1 MNATLKAILVNSF
14 IILISISLIYGMSF
28 FKDDEVQTQNRKKA
42 PLFTAVDSNGVKH
55 KLADYRG
62 KIVVLEWKNHLC
74 PFVVKHY
81 KSGNMQQ
88 IQENLTKQGVVWLS
102 IISSAKGKQGYVSG
116 DECNEIIK
124 QEGSK
129 ATAVLFDPD
138 GTIGKQYAAKTTP
151 HMFVIDVNGD
161 IVYEG
166 AIDSIRSAD
175 SRDIKKATNYVV
187 SAINNLIKQ
196 KPIEPS
202 QTAAYGCSIKYN
214 Y

>member
-1 MNATLKAILVNSF
+1 MNATLKAILVNSL

-102 IISSAKGKQGYVSG
+102 IISSAKCS
-116 DECNEIIK
+116 NR
-124 QEGSK
+124 
-129 ATAVLFDPD
+129 
-138 GTIGKQYAAKTTP
+138 
-151 HMFVIDVNGD
+151 MF
-161 IVYEG
+161 
-166 AIDSIRSAD
+166 
-175 SRDIKKATNYVV
+175 KNY
-187 SAINNLIKQ
+187 K
-196 KPIEPS
+196 
-202 QTAAYGCSIKYN
+202 
-214 Y
+214 